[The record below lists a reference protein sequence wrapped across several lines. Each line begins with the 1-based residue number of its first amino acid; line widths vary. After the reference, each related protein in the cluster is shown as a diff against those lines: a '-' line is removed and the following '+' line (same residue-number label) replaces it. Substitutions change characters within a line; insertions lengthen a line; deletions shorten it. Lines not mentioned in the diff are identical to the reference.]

1 MLNMWFG
8 MRVTIMKVK
17 QNNKGFSLVELVIVV
32 VIIGVI
38 AAIAVPRI
46 SRGARGASESAIR
59 ADLAALR
66 ASVDLFAAEHNG
78 MFPTVANLE
87 AQLTTFTD
95 SLGGTS
101 ITKDTV
107 YKYGPYLR
115 SLPGLPIAGT
125 GGITGGAQGDSAVAA
140 SDAAGV
146 GWIYNDVIGEM
157 TANTGTA
164 TDEGGILYTDY

>member
-1 MLNMWFG
+1 
-8 MRVTIMKVK
+8 MKINK
-17 QNNKGFSLVELVIVV
+17 NNNGFSLVELVIVV

-66 ASVDLFAAEHNG
+66 AAVDLYAAEHNG
-78 MFPTVANLE
+78 IFPTVANLE

-101 ITKDTV
+101 VTKDVTHR
-107 YKYGPYLR
+107 YGPYLR
-115 SLPGLPIAGT
+115 TLPGLPIAGE
-125 GGITGGAQGDSAVAA
+125 GAITGGAQGDSAVAGA
-140 SDAAGV
+140 DGVGV
-146 GWIYNDVIGEM
+146 GWIYNEVIGDM
-157 TANTGTA
+157 TSNTGTA
-164 TDEGGILYTDY
+164 TDEAGVLYTDY